1 MPLDRTCRRLGPVW
15 GRLALRYG
23 ADMGA
28 SSLTVRELADEL
40 NVDSKAVRAWMRRQN
55 WRHPVEPHRQ
65 VRSALPTVAATGRQ
79 GSRHEP
85 SAAGHRGRRAVRT
98 FFTRSRP
105 ASGRRGRGCRPP
117 VVRPVLASLRS
128 GRSSVRSA
136 RLVPNPERVQAS
148 CVRRLQ
154 NRASPRSPTSN
165 QDRTR
170 RGANLPRRQCRSAE
184 RDQKPGA
191 PGDPRPQFSR
201 A

>member
-1 MPLDRTCRRLGPVW
+1 MRESPNDRSLSERSESKRLWRMPLDRTCRRLGPVW

-55 WRHPVEPHRQ
+55 WRHPVEPHRR

-105 ASGRRGRGCRPP
+105 ASGRRRAGPRTHLRCVRSSLRCGPRAPRRSRRPARPSALDGGSGRGELHD
-117 VVRPVLASLRS
+117 VTQISRPVADDRL
-128 GRSSVRSA
+128 RSA
-136 RLVPNPERVQAS
+136 RSE
-148 CVRRLQ
+148 
-154 NRASPRSPTSN
+154 
-165 QDRTR
+165 
-170 RGANLPRRQCRSAE
+170 
-184 RDQKPGA
+184 
-191 PGDPRPQFSR
+191 
-201 A
+201 